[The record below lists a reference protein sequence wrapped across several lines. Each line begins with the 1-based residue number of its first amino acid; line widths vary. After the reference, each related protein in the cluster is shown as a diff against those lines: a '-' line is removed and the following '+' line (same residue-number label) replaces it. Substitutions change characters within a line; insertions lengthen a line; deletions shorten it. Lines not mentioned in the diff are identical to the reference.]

1 MNPPRRSGRKGSD
14 VKGFP
19 QNMSLL
25 TNAWTY
31 DAYDRVASCKDVY
44 GNLMQYKYDLN
55 GDVTNLVY
63 PGAKNVYYAYD
74 RLNHM
79 TNATDWSGR
88 KTSVAYDIAGRMTSV
103 KRPNETVRTLTYD
116 DDGRA
121 TSILEGNAS
130 GGAIAYYKLG
140 YDEVGRVKTE
150 FAAPVPA
157 PFTEATE
164 GVSYDADN
172 RISVFNGHNVVYD
185 DDGNMTSGPL
195 MNDTPVG
202 CGYDARNRLTSAGGL
217 TYGYDS
223 EGNRT
228 GITQSGQTTSFVI
241 DPTGLPKV
249 LVRIK
254 PDNTR
259 TYYIYGQGL
268 MYQMDDAGNMLTY
281 HADSRGSTVAIT
293 HGTGTVTDR
302 VEYNTYGLIT
312 SRTGTTDTSFLYNG
326 RFGVMTDPN
335 GLLNM
340 RARFYNP
347 YIKRFLNPD
356 PTGFSGGM
364 NFYAYANGNPIS
376 LIDPF
381 GLGFWSVTGHFLE
394 GAAIGAGVAV
404 IVVVAAPEVAA
415 ALVVAGLSEAA
426 ATATVSGGLYLAG
439 GYGAYNTVV
448 NTSQSAGA
456 ATVTGNWDATA
467 FNVGTVVGG
476 TAVGVT
482 PGIVGDSSGGR
493 TLTDNLHDLMGQ
505 PPSEA
510 PNT

>member
-1 MNPPRRSGRKGSD
+1 
-14 VKGFP
+14 
-19 QNMSLL
+19 
-25 TNAWTY
+25 
-31 DAYDRVASCKDVY
+31 
-44 GNLMQYKYDLN
+44 
-55 GDVTNLVY
+55 
-63 PGAKNVYYAYD
+63 
-74 RLNHM
+74 
-79 TNATDWSGR
+79 
-88 KTSVAYDIAGRMTSV
+88 
-103 KRPNETVRTLTYD
+103 
-116 DDGRA
+116 
-121 TSILEGNAS
+121 
-130 GGAIAYYKLG
+130 
-140 YDEVGRVKTE
+140 VKTE

-293 HGTGTVTDR
+293 DGTGAVTDR

-312 SRTGTTDTSFLYNG
+312 SRTGTSDTPFLFNG

-335 GLLNM
+335 GLYYM

-347 YIKRFLNPD
+347 YLKRFLNPD
-356 PTGFSGGM
+356 PTGFSGGL
-364 NFYAYANGNPIS
+364 NFYCYANGNPVS
-376 LIDPF
+376 YLDPLGLVSWGLLGKSTF
-381 GLGFWSVTGHFLE
+381 GFIANGVVAVGGALLAETGV
-394 GAAIGAGVAV
+394 GAVAAVYGSYGAGANFGNIINALKDSPEGPTGPVQASANYVFPGNENANKYGQASDLVAGLV
-404 IVVVAAPEVAA
+404 LGKGLADGVELADAA
-415 ALVVAGLSEAA
+415 ALTTAAQYDFATIQFADNISTFYQGSAYVDAAWTAKDAWSWTWAGETSSLPGSSTPVLSNQ
-426 ATATVSGGLYLAG
+426 TWLTPSPS
-439 GYGAYNTVV
+439 
-448 NTSQSAGA
+448 TSIFSKP
-456 ATVTGNWDATA
+456 TK
-467 FNVGTVVGG
+467 
-476 TAVGVT
+476 
-482 PGIVGDSSGGR
+482 
-493 TLTDNLHDLMGQ
+493 
-505 PPSEA
+505 
-510 PNT
+510 